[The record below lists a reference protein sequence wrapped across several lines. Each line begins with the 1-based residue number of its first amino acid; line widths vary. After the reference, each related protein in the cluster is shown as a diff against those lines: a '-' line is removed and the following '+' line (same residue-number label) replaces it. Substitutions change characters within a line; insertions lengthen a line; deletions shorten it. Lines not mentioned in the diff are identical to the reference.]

1 MSAASVIKPNAS
13 LDLRGLTCPGPLL
26 GAKKVIDELETGQ
39 VLLLISD
46 CPGTKDDLF
55 SWVKYTDN
63 ELIRTD
69 AMPDGGHGYYLR
81 KGKSKHP
88 VPNAVLDMRGISCPG
103 PIVEAKRLINGLQP
117 GEVLKLVSNCPGI
130 KSDIDGWISA
140 TGLGLMDTI
149 ETAPGE
155 YEFFIS
161 KAKS

>member
-1 MSAASVIKPNAS
+1 MNTATVIKPHAS
-13 LDLRGLTCPGPLL
+13 LDLKGLSCPGPLL
-26 GAKKVIDELETGQ
+26 GAKRIIDELQTGQ

-63 ELIRTD
+63 EIIRTET
-69 AMPDGGHGYYLR
+69 MPEGGLGFYIR

-88 VPNAVLDMRGISCPG
+88 IPNAVLDMRGISCPG
-103 PIVEAKRLINGLQP
+103 PIVEARRLINGLQP

-130 KSDIDGWISA
+130 KSDIAGWISA
-140 TGLGLMDTI
+140 TGLKLRDTI

-155 YEFFIS
+155 YEFFIA
-161 KAKS
+161 KA